1 MTDLDDRAATRAR
14 ADRPG
19 LGFDADDAVVA
30 DCLSTAESLAA
41 TAGPTQRDPTASP
54 VSLPPAERW
63 LDGPDPWGSRTRSS
77 RRPPIRRRSPLCDVV
92 EPMKKRL

>member
-1 MTDLDDRAATRAR
+1 MTGPDDRAAMRPR

-19 LGFDADDAVVA
+19 LGFDVDDAVVA
-30 DCLSTAESLAA
+30 DCLSTAESPAA

-63 LDGPDPWGSRTRSS
+63 LDGPDP
-77 RRPPIRRRSPLCDVV
+77 
-92 EPMKKRL
+92 